1 MHELRD
7 IGQCVCSCLM
17 PSSFVMN
24 GLVLFLGSEVRIQD
38 IQLVLLHYSYK
49 LHLQSLH
56 VYVYKYHELI
66 EPTTRAYTVSVH
78 FLMAWLLLATWRG
91 KKKPIA
97 PGQSN
102 NSSLI
107 DTICCISK

>member
-56 VYVYKYHELI
+56 VYVYKDKCIMSSSNQLQGLI
-66 EPTTRAYTVSVH
+66 
-78 FLMAWLLLATWRG
+78 L
-91 KKKPIA
+91 
-97 PGQSN
+97 
-102 NSSLI
+102 
-107 DTICCISK
+107 